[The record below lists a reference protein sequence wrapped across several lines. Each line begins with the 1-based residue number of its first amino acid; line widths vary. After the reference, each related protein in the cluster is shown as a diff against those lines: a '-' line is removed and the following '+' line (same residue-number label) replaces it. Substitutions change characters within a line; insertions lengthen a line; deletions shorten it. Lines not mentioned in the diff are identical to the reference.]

1 MSPRAHVGRGLLS
14 SIFLPNIG
22 HNQSASRIIALT
34 FLIKNVSN
42 ESAFF
47 VQRAHPYRAF
57 LRIHIR
63 IDLRVRSSLTV
74 PRVPAIP
81 TTLTVLISLRVT
93 SSLTVLKVPII
104 RIALT
109 VPASL
114 RVPSSFLTV
123 PRVPAFP
130 ITLTVPIFLR
140 VSYNSQGTYTA

>member
-1 MSPRAHVGRGLLS
+1 MSPRTQVGRRFLPPL
-14 SIFLPNIG
+14 FLPNIG
-22 HNQSASRIIALT
+22 PNQSTSRIISLT
-34 FLIKNVSN
+34 LLTKNVNN

-47 VQRAHPYRAF
+47 VQRAHPYQAF

-63 IDLRVRSSLTV
+63 ISFRVWSSLTV

-93 SSLTVLKVPII
+93 SSLTVLRVPII

-114 RVPSSFLTV
+114 RVSSTLTV
-123 PRVPAFP
+123 SRDPAIP
-130 ITLTVPIFLR
+130 ITLTVPISLR
-140 VSYNSQGTYTA
+140 VSYISQGAYTA